1 MQFKPAQFNS
11 IQATLSGILFEIY
24 YDIPSAVL
32 FVIYFTISS
41 GTCYID
47 ILFRI
52 LSDIPPLHLAFGLT
66 FYLISLMS
74 YDIPSA
80 ILSDIYFDIL
90 SSILSGI
97 LFGTHFGIFSKTYFA
112 SYLAFL
118 VTYVRATCGSQ

>member
-32 FVIYFTISS
+32 FVTYFTISS

-52 LSDIPPLHLAFGLT
+52 LSDI
-66 FYLISLMS
+66 
-74 YDIPSA
+74 SA
-80 ILSDIYFDIL
+80 TTPGIRFDILSDI
-90 SSILSGI
+90 
-97 LFGTHFGIFSKTYFA
+97 
-112 SYLAFL
+112 SYVL
-118 VTYVRATCGSQ
+118 